1 MVKRLFTFG
10 CSFTRYYWPTWADM
24 LGQEYD
30 EFETSLLTTP
40 ELVGEEQVWD
50 LYVPDRHHFVANGV
64 VSHNCNLA
72 SISLKKFAKG
82 YVDHTKSFEHEMRNK
97 VDFVKLG
104 EITESVV
111 RNLNKVIENNFY
123 PLDEHGD
130 GFFKPGKIS
139 TTNKKH
145 RPLGIGVSGLA
156 ELVYGLDLVPDS
168 EETRLVNKCVFACM
182 YYHSLVE
189 SVKLALIHG
198 PYDSFEGSPMS
209 QGKLQ
214 FDLWKEEFQ
223 IKGANS
229 MRKAEDDEPVD
240 PLLWGEKTVHLA
252 NGDIIEP
259 SWDSLKKAIMKNG
272 CRSSLHIAL
281 MPTAGT
287 SAVIAQGA
295 TETTEFPM
303 ANLYSRK
310 LMNGAYPIINYFLV
324 NDLKQLKL
332 WNESTAQFLSANDGS
347 IKGYAKFVQTKMGS
361 EMAAETLNRLQYIER
376 KYATMWELKQSWLLK
391 LTADRGRYIDQSQ
404 STNIYLA
411 DPTDDQLRALH
422 LQTDMLGLKTGMY
435 YLRSRAAM
443 DPIKFTTDPEIM
455 NFVSNKMVEN
465 TAEPAF
471 CNRNDPQCLSCQ

>member
-1 MVKRLFTFG
+1 
-10 CSFTRYYWPTWADM
+10 
-24 LGQEYD
+24 
-30 EFETSLLTTP
+30 
-40 ELVGEEQVWD
+40 
-50 LYVPDRHHFVANGV
+50 
-64 VSHNCNLA
+64 
-72 SISLKKFAKG
+72 
-82 YVDHTKSFEHEMRNK
+82 
-97 VDFVKLG
+97 
-104 EITESVV
+104 
-111 RNLNKVIENNFY
+111 
-123 PLDEHGD
+123 
-130 GFFKPGKIS
+130 
-139 TTNKKH
+139 
-145 RPLGIGVSGLA
+145 
-156 ELVYGLDLVPDS
+156 
-168 EETRLVNKCVFACM
+168 
-182 YYHSLVE
+182 
-189 SVKLALIHG
+189 
-198 PYDSFEGSPMS
+198 MS

-229 MRKAEDDEPVD
+229 LRKAEDDEPLD
-240 PLLWGEKTVHLA
+240 PSVWGERTIYLA
-252 NGDIIEP
+252 NGDVIEP

-324 NDLKQLKL
+324 NDLKALGL
-332 WNESTAQFLSANDGS
+332 WNDSTAQFLSANDGS
-347 IKGYAKFVQTKMGS
+347 MKGYTKFIQSKTTDLTF
-361 EMAAETLNRLQYIER
+361 ETINRLEYIER

-435 YLRSRAAM
+435 YLRQRSSVDAV
-443 DPIKFTTDPEIM
+443 KFSTDPEIM
-455 NFVSNKMVEN
+455 DFVNNSLVEK
-465 TAEPAF
+465 TAEPAM